1 MPDLSMPDLKPVI
14 ETRGISKH
22 YGQVEALRRID
33 LALHGGEVVGLV
45 GDNGAGKST
54 FVKILSGA
62 IAPSEGEVLVD
73 GERAVFSSPTEARAR
88 GIEAVYQDLALALDL
103 SIWANVFLGHE
114 RRARGLPGR
123 FGWLD
128 KRHMAAETQREVA
141 GIGLDLGR
149 SDKPCR
155 LLSGGERQAVAVA
168 RAVAW
173 GTRVI
178 LMDEPTASLAVKE
191 RGRVEH
197 LIYQIR
203 DRGVP
208 VLLVS
213 HNLPEV
219 HRICDRIVVL
229 RLGRVVADVVPSQVS
244 LSDIVMWITGASEGQ
259 RNGGA
264 R

>member
-1 MPDLSMPDLKPVI
+1 MPELKPVI

-22 YGQVEALRRID
+22 YGHVEALRGVD
-33 LALHGGEVVGLV
+33 LALHAGEVVGLV

-62 IAPSEGEVLVD
+62 IAPSGGEVLVD
-73 GERAVFSSPTEARAR
+73 GELAVFSSPTEARVR

-103 SIWANVFLGHE
+103 SIWANVFLGQE

-128 KRHMAAETQREVA
+128 KRHMAAETQRELA
-141 GIGLDLGR
+141 RIGLDLGR

-178 LMDEPTASLAVKE
+178 LMDEPTASLAVE
-191 RGRVEH
+191 EQGRVEH

-229 RLGRVVADVVPSQVS
+229 RLGRVVADALPSQVS
-244 LSDIVMWITGASEGQ
+244 LSDIVMWITGASDGQ
-259 RNGGA
+259 RNGQA